1 MRILLISAILILG
14 NLPAEA
20 QDTAAENRPYDRYLM
35 LYIEPL
41 ALLDGVDGQSF
52 RAGMEYPLNRKW
64 SVYATGGDYFL
75 EGYILRAGIKKY
87 FRHAGSARYS
97 LSGEFINSWHLN
109 RVTDYYTKDDNNG
122 QGGIPDYSRPVSYLV
137 EKKINAF
144 TVILACDRIW
154 GRRWV
159 FEYYAGLGVKFKEA
173 GISIPTSIENQ
184 LYNFNNSFI
193 DGISYVPGQYVEP
206 DIRLGIK
213 LGWMFPMKTR

>member
-1 MRILLISAILILG
+1 MRILLISTILILG

-41 ALLDGVDGQSF
+41 ALLDGIDGQSF

-122 QGGIPDYSRPVSYLV
+122 
-137 EKKINAF
+137 
-144 TVILACDRIW
+144 
-154 GRRWV
+154 
-159 FEYYAGLGVKFKEA
+159 
-173 GISIPTSIENQ
+173 ISIPTSIENQ